1 MVRHTQDPRTDPS
14 EAPQPRKAHPLA
26 IAHPPVLIGLYS
38 PAQGMGKSTV
48 AQLLLQRLPKGK
60 TFLTSFANP
69 IKQAGAAFLEAL
81 GYEDHAA
88 TSAIYDRKDDPLPEW
103 EEFCG
108 RDVLEMI
115 GEGARAK
122 FGGDV
127 WVNALFEQADYWR
140 GKKRNVII
148 DDVRRPNEAV
158 AVLLRGG
165 HLICIEGPVRYGKH
179 AMTSRTTEGQ
189 LDGYRFATTIHNTA
203 GLPALEESTRAA
215 LALIRGSRSAAA

>member
-1 MVRHTQDPRTDPS
+1 M
-14 EAPQPRKAHPLA
+14 A

-88 TSAIYDRKDDPLPEW
+88 TSAIYDRKDDPLPAW

-115 GEGARAK
+115 GEGARNK

-127 WVNALFEQADYWR
+127 WVNALFEQADYWHAR
-140 GKKRNVII
+140 KRRNVII
-148 DDVRRPNEAV
+148 DDVRRPNEAE
-158 AVLLRGG
+158 AILSRGG
-165 HLICIEGPVRYGKH
+165 HLIRIEGPVRYGKH
-179 AMTSRTTEGQ
+179 AKTSRPTEGL
-189 LDGYRFATTIHNTA
+189 LDGYEFAMTIHNTA
-203 GLPALEESTRAA
+203 GLPALEENTRAA
-215 LALIRGSRSAAA
+215 LALIRSRSATA